1 MFLRIGWT
9 VMDRK
14 RIVFTWGRFN
24 PPTIGHLKLIEA
36 VAKEANKDDYA
47 IIPTRSHDAKKNPL
61 DIDSKLKWMHK
72 IFPTHAKNI
81 YSTKDINIIIK
92 VMQSFQ
98 GDYTDV
104 CLVVGSDRVN
114 GFDTMLKKYNMDPND
129 PDKKVEY
136 AFRGIEVKS
145 AGERDPDNDN
155 DVSGVSASKMRAH
168 ALDKNV
174 KGFMEG
180 IPDTLTKADKLQLM
194 IEIRKGMG
202 KK

>member
-1 MFLRIGWT
+1 MQS
-9 VMDRK
+9 K
-14 RIVFTWGRFN
+14 RIVFTFGRFN
-24 PPTIGHLKLIEA
+24 PPTTGHLKLIEA
-36 VAKEANKDDYA
+36 VAKEAGQKDDYR
-47 IIPTRSHDAKKNPL
+47 IVPSRSFKADKNPL
-61 DIDSKLKWMHK
+61 KIDIKLAWMK
-72 IFPTHAKNI
+72 KMFPKHADNI
-81 YSTKDINIIIK
+81 ISTKDLNVIVK

-98 GDYTDV
+98 GIPPDGYTDV
-104 CLVVGSDRVN
+104 CMVVGSDRVQDFTTLLN
-114 GFDTMLKKYNMDPND
+114 KYNRDPND
-129 PDKKVEY
+129 PDKTVEY
-136 AFRGIEVKS
+136 AFKSIEVKS